1 MSKQLHRLSPVELL
15 SFDLPNWLIIG
26 NKSESKMELIFALP
40 LLSYYQLQKLCKL
53 CGRGRAEATGV
64 PLKRDIVKGS
74 RAWDKHLNQVFEAAE
89 GL

>member
-40 LLSYYQLQKLCKL
+40 LLSYYQS
-53 CGRGRAEATGV
+53 RGNRGALKKGYSQGVTGMGQAFKSSV
-64 PLKRDIVKGS
+64 
-74 RAWDKHLNQVFEAAE
+74 
-89 GL
+89 

>member
-26 NKSESKMELIFALP
+26 NKAESKMELIFALP

-53 CGRGRAEATGV
+53 CGRGRAEAHRGALKKGYSQGVTGMGQAFKSSV
-64 PLKRDIVKGS
+64 
-74 RAWDKHLNQVFEAAE
+74 
-89 GL
+89 